1 MILNLDIILFFRR
14 PQQNRQQGAAGGA
27 GGQGNTGPGGQRGPK
42 KEPLQPA
49 NIPVSKSM
57 FL

>member
-1 MILNLDIILFFRR
+1 MILFFRR
-14 PQQNRQQGAAGGA
+14 PQQARQAGTAGGA
-27 GGQGNTGPGGQRGPK
+27 GGQGNTGAGGQRGGK

-57 FL
+57 FPI